1 MTLCRRGRS
10 VFRRTLVRGLV
21 VMSVIGEHL
30 PTTAQWTAHHFR
42 TFATPPAI
50 SGEPPLMPRLPDRST
65 INDANRVAR
74 RRASPA
80 KSDSSDCA
88 RPGTP
93 NSAEAESPAGSS
105 RRIFTGDALAGV
117 VGHQRGCDQAE
128 HRARRDV
135 DGDRI

>member
-74 RRASPA
+74 RPRLLPNQIHPTAPDL
-80 KSDSSDCA
+80 KRRT
-88 RPGTP
+88 RPNP
-93 NSAEAESPAGSS
+93 RS
-105 RRIFTGDALAGV
+105 F
-117 VGHQRGCDQAE
+117 
-128 HRARRDV
+128 
-135 DGDRI
+135 

>member
-30 PTTAQWTAHHFR
+30 PTTARLDGSPFSHVRNAACNRRRAAAHAV
-42 TFATPPAI
+42 TV
-50 SGEPPLMPRLPDRST
+50 RSFK

-88 RPGTP
+88 RPETP
-93 NSAEAESPAGSS
+93 LGRTRGRS
-105 RRIFTGDALAGV
+105 RAAHVAYAPKMSL
-117 VGHQRGCDQAE
+117 
-128 HRARRDV
+128 RA
-135 DGDRI
+135 